1 MGAFLVISL
10 FSCTFA
16 KFFYMEQTK
25 EKGQGVRR
33 AVDTTRHHRENGWD
47 YRGRAVYHFT
57 FPVEGR
63 FPLFGT
69 LEGESAER
77 AFIKLNPFGYRVYQ
91 ILCGLPQFYAAKG
104 FALKVLAQK
113 VMPDHIHLV
122 IQVLEPLPQS
132 IGAVVR
138 GFKSACTK
146 VYKQEFL
153 SCGENAAEVHS
164 IANQQENA
172 AEMHS
177 RGGQQGNAA
186 EVHSI
191 ASQQGNAAEMHSRG
205 EQQGDAAEMH
215 SIASQQGNAA
225 EMHGRASQQG
235 NAAEVHS
242 IANRQGDAAEM
253 HGRGEQ
259 QGNAA
264 EVHGKASQQG
274 NAAEVHGIANQQG
287 NAAALMHFARIFA
300 NRNSIWQQDAAYY
313 HERIL
318 HAPGQLHRMINYV
331 KDNPR
336 RLWLKKNNPDLFR
349 LHRHTDVCGLSF
361 TSLGNHFLLDWHDN
375 QTVEMSRNATV
386 EQIQIR
392 LQLAMAAAQNGA
404 VTYTAAI
411 SKGEQLIARTLRKQG
426 YPLVV
431 LLSDG
436 FPKEG
441 SPHERFYKPGG
452 IYFEACSRGQLLLL
466 EPTEQTFLNADIQ
479 SAVEETL
486 RRKAAERHYS
496 YEQIPLKSQRY
507 RFVALNEIAK
517 RLARIER

>member
-1 MGAFLVISL
+1 
-10 FSCTFA
+10 
-16 KFFYMEQTK
+16 MEQTK
-25 EKGQGVRR
+25 GKGQGVRR

-69 LEGESAER
+69 LEGENAER

-122 IQVLEPLPQS
+122 IQVLEPLSQS

-138 GFKSACTK
+138 GFKSACTM

-164 IANQQENA
+164 IAN
-172 AEMHS
+172 
-177 RGGQQGNAA
+177 RQGNAA
-186 EVHSI
+186 EVHC
-191 ASQQGNAAEMHSRG
+191 
-205 EQQGDAAEMH
+205 
-215 SIASQQGNAA
+215 
-225 EMHGRASQQG
+225 RAS
-235 NAAEVHS
+235 
-242 IANRQGDAAEM
+242 
-253 HGRGEQ
+253 
-259 QGNAA
+259 
-264 EVHGKASQQG
+264 
-274 NAAEVHGIANQQG
+274 QQG
-287 NAAALMHFARIFA
+287 NAAALMHFARIFV

-318 HAPGQLHRMINYV
+318 HAPGQLNRMINYV

-349 LHRHTDVCGLSF
+349 LHRHTEMCGLSF

-375 QTVEMSRNATV
+375 QTVEMPRNATV
-386 EQIQIR
+386 EQVQKR

-452 IYFEACSRGQLLLL
+452 IYFEACSKGQLLLL

-486 RRKAAERHYS
+486 RSKAAERHYG
-496 YEQIPLKSQRY
+496 YKQIPLKSQRY

>member
-1 MGAFLVISL
+1 MVISL

-25 EKGQGVRR
+25 GKGQGVRR

-69 LEGESAER
+69 LEGENAER
-77 AFIKLNPFGYRVYQ
+77 AFIRLNPFGYRVYQ

-138 GFKSACTK
+138 GFKSACTM

-164 IANQQENA
+164 I
-172 AEMHS
+172 
-177 RGGQQGNAA
+177 
-186 EVHSI
+186 
-191 ASQQGNAAEMHSRG
+191 G
-205 EQQGDAAEMH
+205 E
-215 SIASQQGNAA
+215 
-225 EMHGRASQQG
+225 QQG

-242 IANRQGDAAEM
+242 IANR
-253 HGRGEQ
+253 
-259 QGNAA
+259 
-264 EVHGKASQQG
+264 
-274 NAAEVHGIANQQG
+274 QG

-318 HAPGQLHRMINYV
+318 HAPGQLNRMINYV

-349 LHRHTDVCGLSF
+349 LHRHTEVCGLSF

-375 QTVEMSRNATV
+375 QTVEMPRNATV
-386 EQIQIR
+386 EQVQKR

-436 FPKEG
+436 FPKDG

-452 IYFEACSRGQLLLL
+452 IYFEACSKGQLLLL

-486 RRKAAERHYS
+486 RRKTAERHYD
-496 YEQIPLKSQRY
+496 YKQIPLKSQRY

>member
-1 MGAFLVISL
+1 MVISL

-25 EKGQGVRR
+25 GKGQGVRR

-77 AFIKLNPFGYRVYQ
+77 AFIRLNPFGYRVYQ

-138 GFKSACTK
+138 GFKSACTM

-164 IANQQENA
+164 IANRQGNA
-172 AEMHS
+172 AEVHGIGEQQGDAAEVHS
-177 RGGQQGNAA
+177 RGGQQGDAAEVHGIGEQQGNAA
-186 EVHSI
+186 EVHGI
-191 ASQQGNAAEMHSRG
+191 GEQQGNAAEVH
-205 EQQGDAAEMH
+205 A
-215 SIASQQGNAA
+215 IANRQGNAA
-225 EMHGRASQQG
+225 EVHGRGEQQG

-242 IANRQGDAAEM
+242 IANRQGD
-253 HGRGEQ
+253 
-259 QGNAA
+259 
-264 EVHGKASQQG
+264 
-274 NAAEVHGIANQQG
+274 
-287 NAAALMHFARIFA
+287 AAALMHFARIFA

-318 HAPGQLHRMINYV
+318 HAPGQLNRMINYV

-349 LHRHTDVCGLSF
+349 LHRHTEMCGLSF

-375 QTVEMSRNATV
+375 QTVEMPRNATV
-386 EQIQIR
+386 EQVQKR

-411 SKGEQLIARTLRKQG
+411 SKGERLIARTLRKQG

-436 FPKEG
+436 FPKDG

-479 SAVEETL
+479 SAVEGTL
-486 RRKAAERHYS
+486 RRKAAERHYG
-496 YEQIPLKSQRY
+496 YKQIPLKSQRY

>member
-1 MGAFLVISL
+1 
-10 FSCTFA
+10 
-16 KFFYMEQTK
+16 MEQTK
-25 EKGQGVRR
+25 GKGQGVRR

-122 IQVLEPLPQS
+122 IQVLEPLSQS

-138 GFKSACTK
+138 GFKSACTM

-164 IANQQENA
+164 IAN
-172 AEMHS
+172 
-177 RGGQQGNAA
+177 R
-186 EVHSI
+186 
-191 ASQQGNAAEMHSRG
+191 
-205 EQQGDAAEMH
+205 
-215 SIASQQGNAA
+215 
-225 EMHGRASQQG
+225 QG

-242 IANRQGDAAEM
+242 IANRQG
-253 HGRGEQ
+253 
-259 QGNAA
+259 NAA
-264 EVHGKASQQG
+264 EVHGRAS
-274 NAAEVHGIANQQG
+274 QQG

-318 HAPGQLHRMINYV
+318 HAPGQLNRMINYV

-349 LHRHTDVCGLSF
+349 LHRHTEMCGLSF

-375 QTVEMSRNATV
+375 QTVEMPRNATV
-386 EQIQIR
+386 EQVQKR

-452 IYFEACSRGQLLLL
+452 IYFEACSKGQLLLL
-466 EPTEQTFLNADIQ
+466 EPTEQTFLNEDIQ
-479 SAVEETL
+479 SAVEGTL
-486 RRKAAERHYS
+486 RRKAAERHYD
-496 YEQIPLKSQRY
+496 YKQIPLKSQRY

-517 RLARIER
+517 RLARIEK

>member
-25 EKGQGVRR
+25 GKGQGVRR

-69 LEGESAER
+69 LEGENAER

-122 IQVLEPLPQS
+122 IQVLEPLSQS

-138 GFKSACTK
+138 GFKSACTM

-164 IANQQENA
+164 IAN
-172 AEMHS
+172 
-177 RGGQQGNAA
+177 RQGNAT

-191 ASQQGNAAEMHSRG
+191 ANRQGNATEV
-205 EQQGDAAEMH
+205 H
-215 SIASQQGNAA
+215 SIAN
-225 EMHGRASQQG
+225 RQG

-242 IANRQGDAAEM
+242 IANRQG
-253 HGRGEQ
+253 
-259 QGNAA
+259 NAA
-264 EVHGKASQQG
+264 EVHGRASQQG
-274 NAAEVHGIANQQG
+274 NAAV
-287 NAAALMHFARIFA
+287 LMHFARIFA

-318 HAPGQLHRMINYV
+318 HAPGQLNRMINYV

-349 LHRHTDVCGLSF
+349 LHRHTEMCGLSF
-361 TSLGNHFLLDWHDN
+361 TSLGNHFLLDWHEN
-375 QTVEMSRNATV
+375 QTVEMPRNATV
-386 EQIQIR
+386 EQVQKR

-452 IYFEACSRGQLLLL
+452 IYFEACSKGQLLLL

-479 SAVEETL
+479 SAVEGTL
-486 RRKAAERHYS
+486 RRKAAERHYG
-496 YEQIPLKSQRY
+496 YKQIPPTSQRY

-517 RLARIER
+517 RLARIEQ